1 MRVELVCGD
10 ITNQEVDA
18 IVNAANHR
26 LMIGGGVDGAIHS
39 AGGPDIREDTK
50 ANHPNGCPTGEA
62 VISCAGR
69 LNAQYVIHAVGPVWI
84 GEESADLLERLL
96 RSAHNH
102 AFTLANEN
110 GCRTI
115 ALPAISTGAYG
126 YPVEAAARVALKAAL
141 EFEADMTARFVLY
154 DMYDY
159 QIFEKVLQELNLT
172 GSLD

>member
-18 IVNAANHR
+18 IVNAANSR

-39 AGGPDIREDTK
+39 AGGPEIREDTQ
-50 ANHPNGCPTGEA
+50 ANYPEGCPTGQA

-69 LNAQYVIHAVGPVWI
+69 LNAQYVIHAVGPVWR
-84 GEESADLLERLL
+84 GEDSADLLA
-96 RSAHNH
+96 SAYAH
-102 AFTLANEN
+102 AFTLANDN
-110 GCRTI
+110 GCRTV

-126 YPVEAAARVALKAAL
+126 YPIESAAKVALKTAL
-141 EFEADMTARFVLY
+141 DFEADMTARFVLF

-159 QIFEKVLQELNLT
+159 HIFEEVLHKLNLT
-172 GSLD
+172 SSLD

>member
-1 MRVELVCGD
+1 MQVELVCGD

-18 IVNAANHR
+18 IVNAANSR

-50 ANHPNGCPTGEA
+50 ANHPDGCPTGQA
-62 VISCAGR
+62 VASCAGR
-69 LNAQYVIHAVGPVWI
+69 LNARYVIHAVGPVWR
-84 GEESADLLERLL
+84 GEDSSDLLT
-96 RSAHNH
+96 SAYTH
-102 AFTLANEN
+102 AFALADDN

-126 YPVEAAARVALKAAL
+126 YPIESAARVALKTAL
-141 EFEADMTARFVLY
+141 EFEADMIARFVLF
-154 DMYDY
+154 DMHDY
-159 QIFEKVLQELNLT
+159 RVFEKVLREFNLT